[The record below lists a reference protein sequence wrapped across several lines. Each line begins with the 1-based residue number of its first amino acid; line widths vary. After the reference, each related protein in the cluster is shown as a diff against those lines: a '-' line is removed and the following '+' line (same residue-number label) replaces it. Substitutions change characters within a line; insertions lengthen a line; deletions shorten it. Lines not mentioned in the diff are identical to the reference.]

1 MTKGEGGGQKFQKI
15 DDVFYEWPLIEYWK
29 FYGRYNFAIADFVK
43 YYTSFKEKRVFL
55 RLNTFFI
62 NPDMANEVDP

>member
-1 MTKGEGGGQKFQKI
+1 M
-15 DDVFYEWPLIEYWK
+15 IENSK
-29 FYGRYNFAIADFVK
+29 FYGRYNFTIADVVK

>member
-1 MTKGEGGGQKFQKI
+1 MKI
-15 DDVFYEWPLIEYWK
+15 LLMSKAKSDRMIENSK
-29 FYGRYNFAIADFVK
+29 FYGRYNFTIADVVK